1 MIFPKEKKLYCI
13 KCKKHTKHKL
23 KEFKSGAARTSAAGA
38 RRHERNTKH
47 GYMGKYKYTVL
58 VKKQNKKPTFIAECA
73 ECKQKIPYS
82 LGKRMKK
89 VTQQ

>member
-1 MIFPKEKKLYCI
+1 MKVPKEKKIYCA

-23 KEFKSGAARTSAAGA
+23 KEFKSGAARSMAAGA

-58 VKKQNKKPTFIAECA
+58 VKKQNKKPTFVCECS
-73 ECKQKIPYS
+73 ECKKKIPYS